1 MNTPSQYAQII
12 YRRRRFINYLLTY
25 LLLLPTGIIVAVSL
39 YLKCTFKSDTK
50 QIAEQTHRRINE
62 FYRRLRYDMMLCI

>member
-1 MNTPSQYAQII
+1 LLRKPQEMLGGY
-12 YRRRRFINYLLTY
+12 FI
-25 LLLLPTGIIVAVSL
+25 LPHPVVSL

-62 FYRRLRYDMMLCI
+62 FYRRLRYDMMCVFNVQKKAV